1 MTRLSISTSLVLA
14 LMCLPSSASQ
24 GGGGGGGGGGGP
36 QILPPPVAPGANL
49 ITEEKRIL
57 GKLLFWEEQL
67 SSSNDVACGTCH
79 KPEAGGADPRQA
91 TNPGANGSF
100 GGDDDIIG
108 SAGIRSSNQQN
119 EYIPHDDYDFDQ
131 QVTSRTSPSVFLAA
145 YNNELFWDG
154 RASSQFIDP
163 ETGQVAI
170 NSGGALESQAV
181 EPILSSAEMGHEG
194 RTWDQVRTKLQSV
207 RPMAMANLIP
217 ADMAAAIANGED
229 YPELFFRAFGDTS
242 INARRI
248 AFALATYQR
257 TLVPDQTPFDLFQQG
272 QGNAMTNDQITGM
285 NIFNGQARCNLC
297 HTPPLFSDDLF
308 HNLGIRPD
316 QEDAG
321 RRDVTGSFAHRG
333 EFKTPSLRNVGLRN
347 RFFHNGQNGDINNPP
362 PIGGGALGQIFPLYI
377 NGGGPFGNGNLDPL
391 LQPIGNVGPGQL
403 AQVRDFIE
411 NALTDPRVAAAA
423 FPFDHPRLYSD
434 RNINGIEIY
443 GNGVAGSGGHI
454 PEIMVD
460 ANMTVDNPDFRL
472 GLTNGLGGSQAFLFL
487 IPANQGITWPL
498 TPVGRV
504 TAIPTIL
511 NGSGPGEGYGTQLFP
526 IRSTPSMIGR
536 TLDMQFWVT
545 DPNAVNGMAKSEVAR
560 ITLF

>member
-1 MTRLSISTSLVLA
+1 
-14 LMCLPSSASQ
+14 
-24 GGGGGGGGGGGP
+24 
-36 QILPPPVAPGANL
+36 
-49 ITEEKRIL
+49 
-57 GKLLFWEEQL
+57 
-67 SSSNDVACGTCH
+67 
-79 KPEAGGADPRQA
+79 
-91 TNPGANGSF
+91 
-100 GGDDDIIG
+100 
-108 SAGIRSSNQQN
+108 
-119 EYIPHDDYDFDQ
+119 
-131 QVTSRTSPSVFLAA
+131 
-145 YNNELFWDG
+145 
-154 RASSQFIDP
+154 
-163 ETGQVAI
+163 
-170 NSGGALESQAV
+170 
-181 EPILSSAEMGHEG
+181 
-194 RTWDQVRTKLQSV
+194 
-207 RPMAMANLIP
+207 MAMANQIP
-217 ADMAAAIANGED
+217 VDMAAAIANGED
-229 YPELFFRAFGDTS
+229 YPELFLRAYGDTS

-257 TLVPDQTPFDLFQQG
+257 TLVPDQSPFDLFQQG
-272 QGNAMTNDQITGM
+272 QGNALTNNQIMGM
-285 NIFNGQARCNLC
+285 NTFNGPARCNLC

-362 PIGGGALGQIFPLYI
+362 PIGGGALGEIFPLYI

-411 NALTDPRVAAAA
+411 NALTDPRVAAAS

-434 RNINGIEIY
+434 RNIDGIEIY

-454 PEIMVD
+454 PEIIVD
-460 ANMTVDNPDFRL
+460 ATMTVDNPDFRL
-472 GLTNGLGGSQAFLFL
+472 GLTNALGGSAAFLFL
-487 IPANQGITWPL
+487 IPANQGVTWPL

-504 TAIPTIL
+504 TAIPTTL
-511 NGSGPGEGYGTQLFP
+511 SGSGPGEGYGTQLFP